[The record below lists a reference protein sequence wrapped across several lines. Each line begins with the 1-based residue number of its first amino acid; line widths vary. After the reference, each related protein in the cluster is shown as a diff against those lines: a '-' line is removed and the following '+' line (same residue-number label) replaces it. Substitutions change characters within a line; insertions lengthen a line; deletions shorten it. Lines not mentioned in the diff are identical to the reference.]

1 MRKMFGWDLPPGVT
15 QKMIDDQGTNLDPE
29 EELNAI
35 EQELENIDIRIKEL
49 HARMVS
55 LLTLTRTYVDK
66 SISPQQKGAH
76 TKLWNKVSKEMDIN
90 WRDGEDT

>member
-1 MRKMFGWDLPPGVT
+1 MRNKFGWDLPPGVT
-15 QKMIDDQGTNLDPE
+15 QKMIDDSVNDPE

-76 TKLWNKVSKEMDIN
+76 TKTWNSVMKEALTIK
-90 WRDGEDT
+90 RDGDES

>member
-15 QKMIDDQGTNLDPE
+15 QKMIDDQCSNFDPE

-49 HARMVS
+49 HARMVA
-55 LLTLTRTYVDK
+55 LLTITRTYVEK
-66 SISPQQKGAH
+66 ETPQQKAAC
-76 TKLWNKVSKEMDIN
+76 TRAWNAASKKLDIA
-90 WRDGEDT
+90 E